1 MAASAA
7 FWLFDEVGVRGEWAM
22 LKYDD
27 ATLTGLNRGIWYPI
41 RSHNPKPKTV
51 VLGSKEVEV
60 NIKHLRFR
68 ADIPVKTVVFSEGN
82 WADYPRQRTNWVAKC
97 PRGHRHEL
105 GQSPPARL
113 EITCQKCE
121 MKYEWEYE
129 WEYERPS
136 KGNT

>member
-7 FWLFDEVGVRGEWAM
+7 LWLFDQVGVRGEWAM

-51 VLGSKEVEV
+51 VLGSEEVEV

-97 PRGHRHEL
+97 PRGHRREL

-121 MKYEWEYE
+121 RKYEWEYE

-136 KGNT
+136 KGDS

>member
-7 FWLFDEVGVRGEWAM
+7 LWLFDEVGVRGEWAM

-68 ADIPVKTVVFSEGN
+68 ADISVKTVVFSEGN

-105 GQSPPARL
+105 AQSPPARL

-129 WEYERPS
+129 RPS
-136 KGNT
+136 KGDA